1 MSTAIGARVWTQG
14 RTAWILALIVGLAGI
29 VVGVAIGAAKTWAW
43 NHGVAGW
50 LVGVGAAFSVVGLIF
65 LILSYATRGQS
76 D

>member
-1 MSTAIGARVWTQG
+1 MSTAIGVGVWARG
-14 RTAWILALIVGLAGI
+14 RIAWFLALIVGLAGI
-29 VVGVAIGAAKTWAW
+29 IAGVAIGATKTWTW

-65 LILSYATRGQS
+65 LIMSYVTHGQT

>member
-1 MSTAIGARVWTQG
+1 MSTAIGVRVWAQG

-29 VVGVAIGAAKTWAW
+29 IAGVAIGAAKSWAW
-43 NHGVAGW
+43 SHGVAGW

-65 LILSYATRGQS
+65 LIMSYVTHGRT